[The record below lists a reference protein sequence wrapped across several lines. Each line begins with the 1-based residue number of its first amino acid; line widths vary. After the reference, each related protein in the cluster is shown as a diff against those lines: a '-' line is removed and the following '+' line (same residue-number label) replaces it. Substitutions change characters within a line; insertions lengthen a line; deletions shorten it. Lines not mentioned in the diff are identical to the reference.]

1 VDGRI
6 TFQGCYRSADDL
18 LFFDGMPVPDDVEEA
33 IARLIAKERLTG
45 QYAFDFFREESTGRF
60 FVIECNPRASSV
72 LEGVSGTPGWG
83 ASFFG
88 EDVRAKSEFQN
99 VGFWFH
105 QNCGPFAYN
114 TNNRIEGYWSWSDPL
129 PVLIAEIAW
138 PLEMLRIKGALKGGE
153 LSRAPKGLPIESGT
167 PLTASFPSLCE
178 ALGLNYH
185 HLDVN
190 IGKIIVPGPTLG
202 RDYAVFEAIAAGN
215 REAALTASK
224 QKLCCASADSLAT
237 TIMDSASDSQES
249 PSSEDET
256 EMVSRQRCVPTIGP
270 M

>member
-1 VDGRI
+1 MG
-6 TFQGCYRSADDL
+6 
-18 LFFDGMPVPDDVEEA
+18 
-33 IARLIAKERLTG
+33 
-45 QYAFDFFREESTGRF
+45 
-60 FVIECNPRASSV
+60 
-72 LEGVSGTPGWG
+72 GVSGTPGWG

-88 EDVRAKSEFQN
+88 DDVRDKTQYQN

-105 QNCGPFAYN
+105 RNAWPFN
-114 TNNRIEGYWSWSDPL
+114 ERSEGFFSWLDPL
-129 PVLIAEIAW
+129 PLLIAELAW
-138 PLEMLRIKGALKGGE
+138 PLELIRIKGALKGGALTRE
-153 LSRAPKGLPIESGT
+153 PQGIPINAGT
-167 PLTASFPSLCE
+167 PLTAAFPNASE

-224 QKLCCASADSLAT
+224 QKLCCASAESLAT

-249 PSSEDET
+249 PSSEDE
-256 EMVSRQRCVPTIGP
+256 
-270 M
+270 